1 MSQRGKEEARKRGNQ
16 MKMKALIAAGMTLLV
31 FVVAPGSH
39 AADSPSHKGPLTK
52 PERTAYA
59 ATSTAAEVQAFFEAL
74 CALHP
79 GQVVLSRLGAS
90 AEGRPISLVI
100 LGDPAPA
107 TPQDNT
113 RPAILIVANIHGG
126 EVEGKEALQMFARDL
141 LARDSRRI
149 LNRFT
154 LLLVP
159 VFNVDGNE
167 KISPENRP
175 YQKVLDGV
183 GLRTNGQ
190 NLDLNRDFVKLETT
204 EVRALVGLFDG
215 WNPFVVADLH
225 TTNGSYHE
233 EPLTW
238 IWGKHPA
245 GNPAIDAAMHDE
257 VFPWMTAYVKSH
269 FGMDTLPY
277 GDFDDDINPALW
289 VNHPPSL
296 RIGVDYFS
304 TRCAYA
310 LLNENYSY
318 ADFPTRVRACYA
330 FLDALFAYTATH
342 AEIMLARVKSC
353 RESGQPKLYT
363 GIRMRPYPETLRIK
377 AYRAVRDAKGEVRGT
392 KERVDVIVPYMG
404 DVTAQ
409 AGPVLTGAYLMP
421 PGLAA
426 VRDTLRAHGVR
437 VYRVKSPARSKVQ
450 RFVVESLSYG
460 ERPNQGQ
467 VPLKEIKGHWETAEV
482 EVAGFY
488 AVPLDAGQK
497 MRAVL
502 PSILEPESEDGLIRY
517 GFFNAALY
525 PNQWSKDTG
534 AYPVVRAA
542 DTAGFVLELLQE

>member
-1 MSQRGKEEARKRGNQ
+1 MRTRDVI
-16 MKMKALIAAGMTLLV
+16 ALGTSLLLLAIAVGA
-31 FVVAPGSH
+31 S
-39 AADSPSHKGPLTK
+39 DSLSVQGPRTK

-59 ATSTAAEVQAFFEAL
+59 ATSTAAEVQAFFDAL
-74 CALHP
+74 CAQHP
-79 GQVVLSRLGAS
+79 GKVVLGQLGRS

-107 TPQDNT
+107 APQDNT
-113 RPAILIVANIHGG
+113 RPAILVVANIHGG

-141 LARDSRRI
+141 LARDPQRI

-167 KISPENRP
+167 RISPENRA

-190 NLDLNRDFVKLETT
+190 NLNLNRDFVKLETP

-245 GNPAIDAAMHDE
+245 GNPAIDAAMHDD
-257 VFPWMTAYVKSH
+257 VFPWMKAYVESH

-277 GDFDDDINPALW
+277 GDFDDDLKPALW

-310 LLNENYSY
+310 LLDENYAY
-318 ADFPTRVRACYA
+318 ADFPTRVKASYA
-330 FLDALFAYTATH
+330 FLDALFAYAATH
-342 AEIMLARVKSC
+342 ADAMLADVKTC

-363 GIRMRPYPETLRIK
+363 GIKMRPYPETLHIK
-377 AYRAVRDAKGEVRGT
+377 AYRAEKDAKGEVHGT
-392 KERVDVIVPYMG
+392 KERVDVTVPYLG

-409 AGPVLTGAYLMP
+409 VGPVLTGAYLFP

-426 VRDTLRAHGVR
+426 VKDTLRAHGAR
-437 VYRVKSPARSKVQ
+437 VYLVKSPAKAKVQ
-450 RFVVESLSYG
+450 RFVVESLTYG
-460 ERPNQGQ
+460 ERPNQGH
-467 VPLKEIKGHWETAEV
+467 VPLKEVKGHWETAEM
-482 EVAGFY
+482 EVAGFF

-502 PSILEPESEDGLIRY
+502 PSILEPESEDGLIRF
-517 GFFNAALY
+517 GFFDATLY

-534 AYPVVRAA
+534 PYPVVRVA
-542 DTAGFVLELLQE
+542 DTAGFVLELVQE

>member
-1 MSQRGKEEARKRGNQ
+1 MRTRDVI
-16 MKMKALIAAGMTLLV
+16 ALGTSLLLLAIAVGA
-31 FVVAPGSH
+31 S
-39 AADSPSHKGPLTK
+39 DSLSVQGPRTK

-59 ATSTAAEVQAFFEAL
+59 ATSTAEEVQAFFEAL

-79 GQVVLSRLGAS
+79 GQVVLSQLGRS

-113 RPAILIVANIHGG
+113 RPAILVVANIHGG

-141 LARDSRRI
+141 LARDPRGI
-149 LNRFT
+149 LKRFT

-167 KISPENRP
+167 RISPENRP

-190 NLDLNRDFVKLETT
+190 NLDLNRDFVKLETP

-245 GNPAIDAAMHDE
+245 GNPAIDAAMHDD
-257 VFPWMTAYVKSH
+257 VFPWMRAYVESH

-277 GDFDDDINPALW
+277 GDFDDDLKPALW

-310 LLNENYSY
+310 LLDENYAY
-318 ADFPTRVRACYA
+318 ADFPTRVKASYA

-342 AEIMLARVKSC
+342 AEIMLAGVKSC

-363 GIRMRPYPETLRIK
+363 GIKMRPYPEMLHIK
-377 AYRAVRDAKGEVRGT
+377 AYRAVKDAKGEVHGT
-392 KERVDVIVPYMG
+392 KERMDVTVPYLG

-409 AGPVLTGAYLMP
+409 AGPVLTGAYLVP

-426 VRDTLRAHGVR
+426 VKDTLRAHGAR
-437 VYRVKSPARSKVQ
+437 VYRVKSPARAKVQ
-450 RFVVESLSYG
+450 RFVVESLTYG
-460 ERPNQGQ
+460 ERPNQGH
-467 VPLKEIKGHWETAEV
+467 VPLKEVKGHWETAEI

-497 MRAVL
+497 IRAVL
-502 PSILEPESEDGLIRY
+502 PSILEPESEDGLIRF
-517 GFFNAALY
+517 GFFDATLY
-525 PNQWSKDTG
+525 PNQWSKETG
-534 AYPVVRAA
+534 SYPVVRAA
-542 DTAGFVLELLQE
+542 DTAGFVLELVQE